1 MKKNIIILIIFYFV
15 SSCGYNS
22 LYKNNDPKDHK
33 FNFKI
38 AETSGDKTIN
48 SNISSELKKYG
59 DGSSKK
65 LFEIKINS
73 TFSKS
78 TTSRDKKGKAS
89 SYTIVVTTDF
99 YLINNNAETQKIT
112 IFETI
117 GIKNNSDAFQQKNYE
132 LKIKKDISRSISQQ
146 FVEQLYTLK

>member
-1 MKKNIIILIIFYFV
+1 MKKNIIFFIIFCFV

-22 LYKNNDPKDHK
+22 LYKNNDPRNYKY
-33 FNFKI
+33 NFRLI
-38 AETSGDKTIN
+38 EATGDNYIN
-48 SNISSELKKYG
+48 NNISSELKKYE
-59 DGSSKK
+59 DTNSNK
-65 LFEIKINS
+65 LIKIKIDS

-78 TTSRDKKGKAS
+78 TVSRDKKGKAS
-89 SYTIVVTTDF
+89 LYTIVVTTDF
-99 YLINNNAETQKIT
+99 YLLDNNYEDKKIR

-132 LKIKKDISRSISQQ
+132 LKIKKDISRSIAQQ